1 MIVPNYAKVI
11 FVIFE
16 FNFQSSIITVNA
28 VNSIVQTCKIQ
39 ACTWVLSSNFYPW
52 DTCLPYRLT
61 VCLRVLSLLY
71 KGQTALHYRTTS
83 GRTHA
88 LEVCNVPV
96 KSFGFRNPHFPYTLA
111 PVLSTVLPPAPQFLL
126 LWIATVEDYL
136 VLSFL
141 ALTVLELFK
150 SQSPIGLALAPR
162 AQSRLPFQPSCTPCC
177 TQWPWTPLYAKDYTT
192 W

>member
-1 MIVPNYAKVI
+1 MHTKSQHP
-11 FVIFE
+11 
-16 FNFQSSIITVNA
+16 S
-28 VNSIVQTCKIQ
+28 
-39 ACTWVLSSNFYPW
+39 FYQFRALASG
-52 DTCLPYRLT
+52 TRT
-61 VCLRVLSLLY
+61 LRILW
-71 KGQTALHYRTTS
+71 
-83 GRTHA
+83 
-88 LEVCNVPV
+88 P
-96 KSFGFRNPHFPYTLA
+96 

-162 AQSRLPFQPSCTPCC
+162 AQSRLPLPLLHSVTL
-177 TQWPWTPLYAKDYTT
+177 TPLYAKDYTT